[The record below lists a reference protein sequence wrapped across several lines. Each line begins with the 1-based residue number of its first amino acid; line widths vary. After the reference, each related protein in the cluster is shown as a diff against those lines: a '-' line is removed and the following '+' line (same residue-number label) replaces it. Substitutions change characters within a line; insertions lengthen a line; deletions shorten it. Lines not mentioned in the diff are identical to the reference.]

1 MKKLVILIAGFLLVG
16 LLFGYL
22 VSLDSGY
29 VLFSWMNYTL
39 ETSFWFFNI
48 MLAAF
53 FVCAYLVL
61 RFVLLLIGSDWRIN
75 EWRKQRRSARGQRQ
89 TTRGFLSLAQGQ
101 WRTAERQLTQ
111 GAALGDNP
119 LINYLGAARAAY
131 EQNDMDKSE
140 YWLKEASQS
149 TKGAELA
156 VAITQIQLLISRG
169 QTEQALAVVLRL
181 RKKNPK
187 HKHLLKMHI
196 KVLRE
201 LEDWVGLKELLPTVR
216 KLARLIPQDKLTELE
231 EKVVI
236 QLMQRMAKSYG
247 SSFAAATDQAEA
259 ITDIYNDAPRAVR
272 LSVEVLRCYVELLI
286 NLKQPSK
293 AEHVLRAALS
303 SVWHDDLI
311 RLYGSIEAADT
322 QRQLLFAEQQLQE
335 RTNDPVLLLTLGR
348 IANRA
353 EKIDKAQE
361 YLEAA
366 AKIKALPDVHAELG
380 HLLEK
385 QGAFESA
392 CEHYNKALR

>member
-16 LLFGYL
+16 LALGYMI
-22 VSLDSGY
+22 SLDSGY
-29 VLFSWMNYTL
+29 VLFSWSRYTL

-48 MLAAF
+48 MLVAF
-53 FVCAYLVL
+53 FVAAYLVM
-61 RFVLLLIGSDWRIN
+61 RFILLLIGSDWRIN
-75 EWRKQRRSARGQRQ
+75 EWRKQRRSIRGQRQ

-101 WRTAERQLTQ
+101 WHTAERQLTQ
-111 GAALGDNP
+111 AAALGDNP

-131 EQNDMDKSE
+131 EKGDMDKSE
-140 YWLKEASQS
+140 HWLKEASQS

-201 LEDWVGLKELLPTVR
+201 LEDWVGLKELLPSVR
-216 KLARLIPQDKLTELE
+216 KFAKLIPQDKLQELE

-236 QLMQRMAKSYG
+236 QLMQRVAKSYG
-247 SSFAAATDQAEA
+247 SSISAATGQAESIA
-259 ITDIYNDAPRAVR
+259 EIYNDAPRAVR
-272 LSVEVLRCYVELLI
+272 LSVDVLRCYVELLLH
-286 NLKQPSK
+286 LKQPSK
-293 AEHVLRAALS
+293 AEHVLRSALT

-311 RLYGSIEAADT
+311 TLYGQVDAADT
-322 QRQLLFAEQQLQE
+322 ERQLLFAEQQLKE
-335 RTNDPVLLLTLGR
+335 RTNDPVLLLALGR
-348 IANRA
+348 IAIRVGNI
-353 EKIDKAQE
+353 EKAQE

-366 AKIKALPDVHAELG
+366 LRIKSLPDVHAELG
-380 HLLEK
+380 RLFVK
-385 QGAFESA
+385 QDDFESA
-392 CEHYNKALR
+392 CEHFSKALL

>member
-16 LLFGYL
+16 LFFGYL

-29 VLFSWMNYTL
+29 VLLSWTNYTL

-48 MLAAF
+48 MLATF
-53 FVCAYLVL
+53 FISAYLVL
-61 RFVLLLIGSDWRIN
+61 RFVLLLIGSDWRLN
-75 EWRKQRRSARGQRQ
+75 EWRKQRRSVRGQRQ

-101 WRTAERQLTQ
+101 WQTAERQLTQ
-111 GAALGDNP
+111 AAALGDNP

-131 EQNDMDKSE
+131 EKGDMDKSDH
-140 YWLKEASQS
+140 WLKEATSS

-181 RKKNPK
+181 RKKSPK

-216 KLARLIPQDKLTELE
+216 KLAKLIPQDKLKELE

-236 QLMQRMAKSYG
+236 QLMQRAVKSTV
-247 SSFAAATDQAEA
+247 SSASVGQANIIKE
-259 ITDIYNDAPRAVR
+259 IYDDAPRAVR
-272 LSVEVLRCYVELLI
+272 LSVDVLACYIRLL
-286 NLKQPSK
+286 LQLDQPSQ
-293 AEHVLRAALS
+293 AEHALRAALA
-303 SVWHDDLI
+303 SVWHNDLI
-311 RLYGSIEAADT
+311 SLYGRVNAPDF

-335 RTNDPVLLLTLGR
+335 RTNDPVLLLALGR

-353 EKIDKAQE
+353 GKKAKAQE

-366 AKIKALPDVHAELG
+366 AKIKALPEVHTELG
-380 HLLEK
+380 NLLTQ
-385 QGAFESA
+385 QGKFESA
-392 CEHYNKALR
+392 CEHFNKALA

>member
-1 MKKLVILIAGFLLVG
+1 MKKLVVLIALFLLVG
-16 LLFGYL
+16 LVFGYL
-22 VSLDSGY
+22 VSIDPGY
-29 VLFSWMNYTL
+29 VLFSWASYTL

-53 FVCAYLVL
+53 FISAYLVL
-61 RFVLLLIGSDWRIN
+61 RFVLLLIGSDWRVN
-75 EWRKQRRSARGQRQ
+75 EWRKQRRSKRGQRQ

-101 WRTAERQLTQ
+101 WHTAERQLTQ
-111 GAALGDNP
+111 AAALGDNP

-131 EQNDMDKSE
+131 EKGDMDKSDQ
-140 YWLKEASQS
+140 WLKEAGQS

-181 RKKNPK
+181 RKQSPK

-216 KLARLIPQDKLTELE
+216 KLSKLIPQDKLKELE

-236 QLMQRMAKSYG
+236 QLMQRTAKSHG
-247 SSFAAATDQAEA
+247 SAASAGQAEL
-259 ITDIYNDAPRAVR
+259 IKEIYDDAPRNVR
-272 LSVEVLRCYVELLI
+272 LSADVLRCYIELLLQL
-286 NLKQPSK
+286 NQPSK
-293 AEHVLRAALS
+293 AEQALRTALP

-311 RLYGSIEAADT
+311 SLYGRVKGEDSE
-322 QRQLLFAEQQLQE
+322 RQLLFAEQQLQE
-335 RTNDPVLLLTLGR
+335 RTNDPMLLLALGR
-348 IANRA
+348 IANRLGDS
-353 EKIDKAQE
+353 DKAQE

-366 AKIKALPDVHAELG
+366 AKIKALPEVHTELG
-380 HLLEK
+380 NLLTQ

-392 CEHYNKALR
+392 CEHFNKALA

>member
-16 LLFGYL
+16 LAFGYL
-22 VSLDSGY
+22 ISLDSGY
-29 VLFSWMNYTL
+29 VLFSWSNYTL

-53 FVCAYLVL
+53 FVSAYLIM

-75 EWRKQRRSARGQRQ
+75 EWRKQRRSLRGQRQ

-101 WRTAERQLTQ
+101 WHTAERQLTQ
-111 GAALGDNP
+111 AATLGDNP

-131 EQNDMDKSE
+131 EKGDMDKSE
-140 YWLKEASQS
+140 HWLKEASQS

-201 LEDWVGLKELLPTVR
+201 LEDWVGLKELLPAVR
-216 KLARLIPQDKLTELE
+216 KLAKLIPQDKLQELE

-236 QLMQRMAKSYG
+236 QLMQRVAKSYG
-247 SSFAAATDQAEA
+247 SSLAAATDQAEA
-259 ITDIYNDAPRAVR
+259 IAEIYNDAPRAVR
-272 LSVEVLRCYVELLI
+272 LSVDVLRCYVELLLQ
-286 NLKQPSK
+286 LKQPSK
-293 AEHVLRAALS
+293 AEHVLRSALT
-303 SVWHDDLI
+303 SVWHDDLVS
-311 RLYGSIEAADT
+311 LYGRIDAADT
-322 QRQLLFAEQQLQE
+322 ERQLLFAEQQLKE
-335 RTNDPVLLLTLGR
+335 RTNDPVLLLALGR

-353 EKIDKAQE
+353 GNVEKAQE
-361 YLEAA
+361 YFEAA
-366 AKIKALPDVHAELG
+366 ARIKALPDVHAELG
-380 HLLEK
+380 NLLLK
-385 QGAFESA
+385 QGDFESA
-392 CEHYNKALR
+392 CEHFNKALG

>member
-1 MKKLVILIAGFLLVG
+1 MKKLVILIAIFLLVG
-16 LLFGYL
+16 LTLGYL

-29 VLFSWMNYTL
+29 VLFSWGRYSL

-53 FVCAYLVL
+53 FLSAYLVL
-61 RFVLLLIGSDWRIN
+61 RFFLLLIGSDWRIN
-75 EWRKQRRSARGQRQ
+75 EWRKQRRAKRGKRQ

-101 WRTAERQLTQ
+101 WHTAERQLTQ
-111 GAALGDNP
+111 AAALGDNP

-131 EQNDMDKSE
+131 EKGDMDKSE
-140 YWLKEASQS
+140 QWLKEAGQS

-181 RKKNPK
+181 RKHNPK

-216 KLARLIPQDKLTELE
+216 KLAKLIPQDKLKELE

-236 QLMQRMAKSYG
+236 QLMQRAAKSHPVV
-247 SSFAAATDQAEA
+247 STKATQGE
-259 ITDIYNDAPRAVR
+259 IIKDIYDDAPRAVR
-272 LSVEVLRCYVELLI
+272 LSVNVLRQYVNLLMQ
-286 NLKQPSK
+286 LQQPGK
-293 AEHVLRAALS
+293 AEQALRSALT

-311 RLYGSIEAADT
+311 CLYGRLQGDDL
-322 QRQLLFAEQQLQE
+322 QRQLLFAEQQLHE
-335 RTNDPVLLLTLGR
+335 RTNDPMLLLALGR
-348 IANRA
+348 ITNRVGDT
-353 EKIDKAQE
+353 EKAQE

-366 AKIKALPDVHAELG
+366 AKIKSLPEVHTELG
-380 HLLEK
+380 NLLTQ
-385 QGAFESA
+385 QGEFERA
-392 CEHYNKALR
+392 CEHFNKALA

>member
-1 MKKLVILIAGFLLVG
+1 MKKLVILIVGFLLVG

-29 VLFSWMNYTL
+29 VLFSWANYTL

-53 FVCAYLVL
+53 FISAYLTL
-61 RFVLLLIGSDWRIN
+61 RFVLLLVGSDWRLN
-75 EWRKQRRSARGQRQ
+75 EWRKQRRSIRGQRQ

-111 GAALGDNP
+111 AAALGDNP

-131 EQNDMDKSE
+131 EKGDADKSDH
-140 YWLKEASQS
+140 WLKEAAQS

-156 VAITQIQLLISRG
+156 VAITQIQLLLSRG
-169 QTEQALAVVLRL
+169 QAEQALAVVLRL
-181 RKKNPK
+181 RKQHPK

-201 LEDWVGLKELLPTVR
+201 LEDWVGLKDLLPTVR
-216 KLARLIPQDKLTELE
+216 KLAKLIPQDKLKELE

-236 QLMQRMAKSYG
+236 QLMHRAAKSHR
-247 SSFAAATDQAEA
+247 SATASAGQADLIKE
-259 ITDIYNDAPRAVR
+259 IYDDAPRAVR
-272 LSVEVLRCYVELLI
+272 LSVDVLSYYVDLLISLNQPGKAEQVLRESL
-286 NLKQPSK
+286 P
-293 AEHVLRAALS
+293 
-303 SVWHDDLI
+303 SVWHDNLICAYGRVKGNDL
-311 RLYGSIEAADT
+311 

-335 RTNDPVLLLTLGR
+335 RTNDPMLLLALGR
-348 IANRA
+348 IANRMGNA
-353 EKIDKAQE
+353 EKAQE

-366 AKIKALPDVHAELG
+366 SKIKALPEVHAELG
-380 HLLEK
+380 DLLTQ
-385 QGAFESA
+385 QGKFERA
-392 CEHYNKALR
+392 CEHFNKALV

>member
-16 LLFGYL
+16 LIFGYL
-22 VSLDSGY
+22 ISIDSGY
-29 VLFSWMNYTL
+29 VLFSWGSYTI

-53 FVCAYLVL
+53 FISAYLVL

-75 EWRKQRRSARGQRQ
+75 EWRKQRRSKRGQRQ

-111 GAALGDNP
+111 AAALGDNP

-131 EQNDMDKSE
+131 EKGDMDKSDQ
-140 YWLKEASQS
+140 WLKEAGQS

-181 RKKNPK
+181 RKQSPK

-216 KLARLIPQDKLTELE
+216 KLAKLIPQDKLKELE

-236 QLMQRMAKSYG
+236 QLMQRSAKSYG
-247 SSFAAATDQAEA
+247 SSASAGQAEL
-259 ITDIYNDAPRAVR
+259 IKEIYDDTPRAVR
-272 LSVEVLRCYVELLI
+272 LSVEVLRCYIDLL
-286 NLKQPSK
+286 LQLQQPGK
-293 AEHVLRAALS
+293 AEQALRTALP

-311 RLYGSIEAADT
+311 CLYGRIKGDDL

-335 RTNDPVLLLTLGR
+335 RTNDPMLLLALGR
-348 IANRA
+348 IANRMSD
-353 EKIDKAQE
+353 KDKAQE

-366 AKIKALPDVHAELG
+366 AKIKALPEVHTELG
-380 HLLEK
+380 NLLTQ
-385 QGAFESA
+385 QGEFESA
-392 CEHYNKALR
+392 CEHFNKALS

>member
-16 LLFGYL
+16 LFFGYL

-29 VLFSWMNYTL
+29 VLFSWANYTL

-53 FVCAYLVL
+53 FISAYLVL

-75 EWRKQRRSARGQRQ
+75 EWRKQRRSVRGQRQ

-101 WRTAERQLTQ
+101 WQTAERQLTQ
-111 GAALGDNP
+111 AAALGDNP

-131 EQNDMDKSE
+131 EKGDMDKSD
-140 YWLKEASQS
+140 YWLKEATSS

-156 VAITQIQLLISRG
+156 VAITQIQLLISRA

-181 RKKNPK
+181 RKQHPK

-216 KLARLIPQDKLTELE
+216 KLSKLIPQNKLKELE

-236 QLMQRMAKSYG
+236 QLMQRSAKSH
-247 SSFAAATDQAEA
+247 SSAVSAGPANLIKE
-259 ITDIYNDAPRAVR
+259 IYDDAPRGVR
-272 LSVEVLRCYVELLI
+272 FSLDVLICYVELLLS
-286 NLKQPSK
+286 LKQPEK
-293 AEHVLRAALS
+293 AEQALRAALP
-303 SVWHDDLI
+303 SVWHDKLI
-311 RLYGSIEAADT
+311 CLYGRVKGEDLK
-322 QRQLLFAEQQLQE
+322 RQLLFAEQQLQE
-335 RTNDPVLLLTLGR
+335 RTNDPMLLLALGR
-348 IANRA
+348 IANRMGDT
-353 EKIDKAQE
+353 DKAQE

-366 AKIKALPDVHAELG
+366 AKIKALPEVHAELG
-380 HLLEK
+380 NLLTQ
-385 QGAFESA
+385 QGKFESA
-392 CEHYNKALR
+392 CEHFNKALA

>member
-16 LLFGYL
+16 LFFGYL

-29 VLFSWMNYTL
+29 VLFSWANYTI

-53 FVCAYLVL
+53 FISAYLVL

-75 EWRKQRRSARGQRQ
+75 EWRKQRRLVRSQRQ

-101 WRTAERQLTQ
+101 WQTAERQLTQ
-111 GAALGDNP
+111 AAALGDNP

-131 EQNDMDKSE
+131 EKGDMDKSDH
-140 YWLKEASQS
+140 WLKEASQS

-181 RKKNPK
+181 RKQNPK

-201 LEDWVGLKELLPTVR
+201 LEDWVGLKDLLPTVR
-216 KLARLIPQDKLTELE
+216 KLSKLIPQDKLKELE
-231 EKVVI
+231 EKVVM
-236 QLMQRMAKSYG
+236 QLMQRTAKSH
-247 SSFAAATDQAEA
+247 SSSASAGPANLIKE
-259 ITDIYNDAPRAVR
+259 IYEDAPRAVR
-272 LSVEVLRCYVELLI
+272 LSVDVLNCYVELLVS
-286 NLKQPSK
+286 LKQPEK
-293 AEHVLRAALS
+293 AEQALRTALP
-303 SVWHDDLI
+303 SVWHDKLI
-311 RLYGSIEAADT
+311 CLYGRVKGEDLK
-322 QRQLLFAEQQLQE
+322 RQLLFAEQQLQE
-335 RTNDPVLLLTLGR
+335 RTNDPMLLLALGR
-348 IANRA
+348 IAKQA
-353 EKIDKAQE
+353 GDKDKAQE

-366 AKIKALPDVHAELG
+366 AKIKALPEVHAELG
-380 HLLEK
+380 NLLTQ
-385 QGAFESA
+385 QGQFESA
-392 CEHYNKALR
+392 CKHFNKALA